1 VNGRDVVRRISAYA
15 EGRPLPSGAT
25 IHLATPPDDDV
36 LVMAL
41 VRMGGESLPWAI
53 GVGHPGRKPEIF
65 SVPDPRVRDDVAAML
80 TKLTPRLCAHFDSP
94 QYSGSGVSSEDSADD
109 VPVRQLWL
117 PNGAHVDLLH
127 MLNQRYTFAR
137 AGDPERAA
145 NLRALGRLCG
155 FLFREAGRVGE
166 ATIIDA
172 TTAMREAFTFPADD
186 LRQQHLGFL
195 LALMA
200 GGMREERLERAEQAE
215 EESVSTSLDPDLER
229 DPLEA
234 AVGRYTAARRE
245 ENVNAMASAAQEI
258 ATVLEGEVTRRL
270 ELTMT
275 AIETLRSDPR
285 PVNPGAELL
294 GRTSTAVR
302 QRDHLWLEE
311 QLIERGEFN
320 DLFPPS
326 PETDRDPATG
336 AARYHRHAGAADEAA
351 GALIHYD
358 SELQEDAIASGDAL
372 RCVIRKVENQ
382 SATKRGVIPVWTVEA
397 DSSAPTRLRKG
408 SAVCVAGVPK
418 RTGSVLAIGRDN
430 GVRRIEIE
438 IKNWKAAPN
447 AAKHPDFAHV
457 RAAADPLLEGEEIML
472 LPTSL
477 AGIGARKSIR
487 ARSKDGVGAWLTHGT
502 GLPPTRRRKNGR
514 ADLLAEIESLR
525 TP

>member
-1 VNGRDVVRRISAYA
+1 MNGRDVVRRISAYA

-25 IHLATPPDDDV
+25 IHLAIPPDEDV

-53 GVGHPGRKPEIF
+53 GLARPGRKPEIF
-65 SVPDPRVRDDVAAML
+65 SVPDPRVRDDVADML

-137 AGDPERAA
+137 SGDPERAA

-155 FLFREAGRVGE
+155 FLFREAGRLGE
-166 ATIIDA
+166 ATIVDA
-172 TTAMREAFTFPADD
+172 TAALREAFTFPADD

-195 LALMA
+195 LALLA
-200 GGMREERLERAEQAE
+200 GGPRQERIERAEEAE
-215 EESVSTSLDPDLER
+215 DYSVSTSLDPDLER
-229 DPLEA
+229 APLEA
-234 AVGRYTAARRE
+234 AVGRHTAARRA
-245 ENVNAMASAAQEI
+245 ENVRAMAAAAKEI
-258 ATVLEGEVTRRL
+258 VMVLENEITRRL
-270 ELTMT
+270 TLTME

-285 PVNPGAELL
+285 PVNAGAEQLA
-294 GRTSTAVR
+294 RTSTEVR
-302 QRDHLWLEE
+302 ERDFLWLEE
-311 QLIERGEFN
+311 QLIAIGEFN
-320 DLFPPS
+320 DRFPPS
-326 PETDRDPATG
+326 PETDKDPATG

-358 SELQEDAIASGDAL
+358 AELQEEAIASGDAL
-372 RCVIRKVENQ
+372 HCMITKVENR
-382 SATKRGVIPVWTVEA
+382 SATKRAVIPVWTVEA

-430 GVRRIEIE
+430 GVRHIEIE
-438 IKNWKAAPN
+438 IKNWKGAPN
-447 AAKHPDFAHV
+447 AAKYPNFAHV
-457 RAAADPLLEGEEIML
+457 PAAADRLLEGAEIML

-477 AGIGARKSIR
+477 GGIGAMKSR
-487 ARSKDGVGAWLTHGT
+487 RVRNKEGVGAWLTHGT
-502 GLPPTRRRKNGR
+502 GLPPRRRRNAGG
-514 ADLLAEIESLR
+514 ADLLAEVESLR
-525 TP
+525 RP